1 MNRWIAI
8 AVFWVLLVAGALAWE
23 WMRDRSTVGA
33 GYVAKE
39 ICSCVFVGGRSLDS
53 CRPDVPASMDRVEV
67 ELGADRVRASVTGLA
82 ERIARHEPPFGCVLY

>member
-23 WMRDRSTVGA
+23 WMRDRAAIGA

-39 ICSCVFVGGRSLDS
+39 VCSCVFVGGRSLDS
-53 CRPDVPASMDRVEV
+53 CRADVPASMDRVQV
-67 ELGADRVRASVTGLA
+67 DLGEDRVRAFVPALG

>member
-23 WMRDRSTVGA
+23 WMRDRGTVGA

-39 ICSCVFVGGRSLDS
+39 VCSCVFVGGRTLVS
-53 CRPDVPASMDRVEV
+53 CRADVPVAMDRVDV
-67 ELGADRVRASVTGLA
+67 ELGADRVRASVAGLV
-82 ERIARHEPPFGCVLY
+82 ERIARYEPPFGCVLY